1 MPFSGS
7 EAVSDKATSLNILAG
22 EAATAHLVDKSYEI
36 EAPVSQGQREVFA
49 RFGVD
54 YQPGDLIFR
63 EGDAGDGMFIIQD
76 GRVKLFKMIRGVKK
90 VLQTVGPGEFFGEMS
105 VLNKRPRSL
114 SAEAATQVRLLR
126 FPHEGF
132 EKLVVNN
139 TGLAIRII
147 KTLASRLQNADNHIE
162 NLLYHDIESRVINA
176 LLQIADEKGLPA
188 DTGIRVNI
196 TPREMAETMGID
208 VTQVKRVIL
217 TLKDKGIVVLEKTS
231 VVIPSVERLEKTL
244 ELLSLRQ
251 ELGF

>member
-1 MPFSGS
+1 MP
-7 EAVSDKATSLNILAG
+7 EEPLNILKG
-22 EAATAHLVDKSYEI
+22 EEATAHLVDKTYEI
-36 EAPVSQGQREVFA
+36 EAPVSQGQREVFS
-49 RFGVD
+49 RFGAE
-54 YQPGDLIFR
+54 YQPGDLVFR
-63 EGDAGDGMFIIQD
+63 EGDTGEEMFIIQE
-76 GRVKLFKMIRGVKK
+76 GRIKLFKLIRGTKK

-114 SAEAATQVRLLR
+114 SAEAATYVRVLR

-139 TGLAIRII
+139 SGLANRII
-147 KTLASRLQNADNHIE
+147 RTLAERLQNADNHIE

-176 LLQIADEKGLPA
+176 LLQIAEAQGVPA
-188 DTGIRVNI
+188 EVGVRVNI

-208 VTQVKRVIL
+208 VTQVKRVIVA
-217 TLKDKGIVVLEKTS
+217 LKDKGIVALEKTS
-231 VVIPSVERLEKTL
+231 VVIPAIDRLEKTL